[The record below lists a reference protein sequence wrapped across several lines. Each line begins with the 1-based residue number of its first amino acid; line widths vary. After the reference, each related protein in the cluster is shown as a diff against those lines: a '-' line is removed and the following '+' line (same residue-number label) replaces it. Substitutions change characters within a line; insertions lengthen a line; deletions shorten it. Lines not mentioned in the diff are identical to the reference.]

1 MGSIKIAERVMTLVW
16 EDTKLIPCPFCYEGV
31 IRVIHVPT
39 LKLEKVSRGSSV
51 NKRSNIYTKENYQ
64 VLENCP
70 NCGSSANKIEKALNS
85 GEDYKKPSR
94 GKILERMKNSGLP
107 TRI

>member
-1 MGSIKIAERVMTLVW
+1 MVW
-16 EDTKLIPCPFCYEGV
+16 EDTKLIPCPFCSEGV
-31 IRVIHVPT
+31 VRVIYIPI
-39 LKLEKVSRGSSV
+39 LKKDNISSTV
-51 NKRSNIYTKENYQ
+51 GGRRAKTYYSTSENFT

-70 NCGSSANKIEKALNS
+70 KCYASADKIEKALNS

-94 GKILERMKNSGLP
+94 NKILERMKNSGLP